1 MLLEI
6 SFLEKMTSNRHTKT
20 EIENYHFII
29 TVAITG
35 SSKNTKTTE
44 LKSGWNKV
52 TMSQYQ
58 PRLLINYERKKVF
71 LNREIWKT
79 VT

>member
-1 MLLEI
+1 M
-6 SFLEKMTSNRHTKT
+6 
-20 EIENYHFII
+20 
-29 TVAITG
+29 
-35 SSKNTKTTE
+35 NTKTTE